1 MTARSLAKSFPVY
14 DFATYLELEA
24 NASLRHEFFHG
35 YIYAM
40 AGGSDDHS
48 GIVVA
53 AIAELNRR
61 LRAGQCH
68 VRQGDLKIVTP
79 GEKAAFYPDA
89 SVFCGQALGGKALTA
104 SSPTLI
110 LEVLAPSTRNFD
122 LNTKRKEYFRIPSL
136 CHYLLLD
143 SESMTALLYTRTRGE
158 VWPKEPEV
166 VQGAQAQVN
175 LPALGITLR
184 LRDLYRQTSLYPSK
198 QKR

>member
-1 MTARSLAKSFPVY
+1 MTAQSLAKSFPVH

-53 AIAELNRR
+53 TIAEFNRK
-61 LRAGQCH
+61 LRRRQCH

-89 SVFCGQALGGKALTA
+89 SVFCDQALGGKALTA
-104 SSPTLI
+104 NSPTLI
-110 LEVLAPSTRNFD
+110 LEVLSPSTRHFD

-143 SESMTALLYTRTRGE
+143 SEAIAAIVYTRGRGE
-158 VWPKEPEV
+158 VWPKEPV
-166 VQGAQAQVN
+166 LAHGAQAEID
-175 LPALGITLR
+175 LPALGITLK
-184 LRDLYRQTSLYPSK
+184 LKDLFRQTTLYPSK